1 MTGSNE
7 TNPTTGDSVTN
18 MNIVSNLLEK
28 IGELIDAKITRST
41 VVNSKG
47 EVTKKITIEY
57 K

>member
-1 MTGSNE
+1 MS
-7 TNPTTGDSVTN
+7 DVTN
-18 MNIVSNLLEK
+18 MNIVFNLLEK
-28 IGELIDAKITRST
+28 IEELINANITRST

>member
-1 MTGSNE
+1 MTGDN
-7 TNPTTGDSVTN
+7 VTN
-18 MNIVSNLLEK
+18 MNIVNNLLDK

>member
-1 MTGSNE
+1 MS
-7 TNPTTGDSVTN
+7 DVTN

-41 VVNSKG
+41 VVNSKR

>member
-1 MTGSNE
+1 MTGDN
-7 TNPTTGDSVTN
+7 VTN
-18 MNIVSNLLEK
+18 MNIVNNLLDK

-47 EVTKKITIEY
+47 EATKKITIEY